1 MRTIER
7 SRRPTPTRV
16 GAPREL
22 RAPGRARA
30 LGDGVWRAVAL
41 LLSLGGAVA
50 SVAAQDATAP
60 AAAVTAGKVVV
71 GGVVPDEATRASI
84 LARVRELYGAD
95 RVVDQLGV
103 DKLAAP
109 PNWAQQ
115 VRRVLEPDLKQVTQG
130 QLRIRGNVVEVSGT
144 VESDAVRTQ
153 LLAQI
158 ATQLN
163 NPTYTVRDGLRV
175 GAPSQ
180 QLLDAALAQRTIAFE
195 VGNATLTPA
204 GTKVLDDL
212 VPVLRKFSGRR
223 FEIVGHTDDS
233 GQRDANLALSAAR
246 AEAVRSYLAAKGIAA
261 ADIVTSGAGP
271 DRPIASN
278 TTADGR
284 ARNRRIEFRVLA

>member
-1 MRTIER
+1 MRI
-7 SRRPTPTRV
+7 SNLQLRRI
-16 GAPREL
+16 
-22 RAPGRARA
+22 A
-30 LGDGVWRAVAL
+30 LAALCAV
-41 LLSLGGAVA
+41 SLGA
-50 SVAAQDATAP
+50 AAQDTP
-60 AAAVTAGKVVV
+60 AAAASAAAATASGKVVV
-71 GGVVPDEATRASI
+71 GGVVPDEATRAAI

-109 PNWAQQ
+109 PNWAQH
-115 VRRVLEPDLKQVTQG
+115 VRSVLDPDLKQVTQG
-130 QLRIRGNVVEVSGT
+130 QIRIAGNVVEISGN
-144 VESDAVRTQ
+144 VDSDAVRTQ
-153 LLAQI
+153 LLGQI

-180 QLLDAALAQRTIAFE
+180 QLLDSALAQRTIAFE

-212 VPVLRKFSGRR
+212 VPVLHKFSGRR

-233 GQRDANLALSAAR
+233 GSREHNVALSAAR
-246 AEAVRSYLAAKGIAA
+246 AEAVKTYLAAKGIPPG
-261 ADIVTSGAGP
+261 DIVTSGAGP
-271 DRPIASN
+271 DRPIAPN
-278 TTADGR
+278 TTAEGR

>member
-1 MRTIER
+1 MRI
-7 SRRPTPTRV
+7 SNLQLRRIV
-16 GAPREL
+16 LASL
-22 RAPGRARA
+22 CAISF
-30 LGDGVWRAVAL
+30 VA
-41 LLSLGGAVA
+41 
-50 SVAAQDATAP
+50 AAQDTP
-60 AAAVTAGKVVV
+60 AAAASAAAATASGKVVV
-71 GGVVPDEATRASI
+71 GGVVPDEATRAAI

-109 PNWAQQ
+109 PNWAQH
-115 VRRVLEPDLKQVTQG
+115 VRSVLDPDLKQVTQG
-130 QLRIRGNVVEVSGT
+130 QIRIAGNVVEISGN
-144 VESDAVRTQ
+144 VDSDAVRTQ
-153 LLAQI
+153 LLGQI

-180 QLLDAALAQRTIAFE
+180 QLLDSALAQRTIAFE

-212 VPVLRKFSGRR
+212 VPVLHKFSGRR

-233 GQRDANLALSAAR
+233 GPREANLALSAAR
-246 AEAVRSYLAAKGIAA
+246 AAAEKTYLAAKGIPPG
-261 ADIVTSGAGP
+261 DIVTSGAGP
-271 DRPIASN
+271 DRPIAPN
-278 TTADGR
+278 TTSEGR

>member
-1 MRTIER
+1 MRITDLHL
-7 SRRPTPTRV
+7 RRALAV
-16 GAPREL
+16 AAFAACAGAP
-22 RAPGRARA
+22 
-30 LGDGVWRAVAL
+30 
-41 LLSLGGAVA
+41 
-50 SVAAQDATAP
+50 AQDSP
-60 AAAVTAGKVVV
+60 AAAAAGKVVV
-71 GGVVPDEATRASI
+71 GGVVPDDATRAAI
-84 LARVRELYGAD
+84 LARVRELYGPD

-109 PNWAQQ
+109 PNWAQH
-115 VRRVLEPDLKQVTQG
+115 VRSVLDPDLKHITQG
-130 QLRIRGNVVEVSGT
+130 QLRIAGNVVEVSGN
-144 VESDAVRTQ
+144 VESEAMRAQ
-153 LLAQI
+153 LLGQI

-212 VPVLRKFSGRR
+212 LPVLQKFSGRR

-233 GQRDANLALSAAR
+233 GSRESNVALSAAR
-246 AEAVRSYLAAKGIAA
+246 AAAVKNYLAAKGIAP

-271 DRPIASN
+271 DRPIAPN
-278 TTADGR
+278 TTAEGR

>member
-1 MRTIER
+1 MRSTNLQL
-7 SRRPTPTRV
+7 SRIAAV
-16 GAPREL
+16 
-22 RAPGRARA
+22 
-30 LGDGVWRAVAL
+30 VAL
-41 LLSLGGAVA
+41 TVACGGQVL
-50 SVAAQDATAP
+50 AQTAP
-60 AAAVTAGKVVV
+60 AAPVPAGKVVV
-71 GGVVPDEATRASI
+71 GGVVPDEATRAAI

-109 PNWAQQ
+109 PNWVDH
-115 VRRVLEPDLKQVTQG
+115 VRSVLDPDLKQVTQG
-130 QLRIRGNVVEVSGT
+130 QLRIAGNVVEVSGN
-144 VESDAVRTQ
+144 VDSEAIHTQ
-153 LLAQI
+153 LLGQI

-180 QLLDAALAQRTIAFE
+180 QLLDSALAQRTIAFE

-204 GTKVLDDL
+204 GAKVLDDL
-212 VPVLRKFSGRR
+212 VPILHQFSGRR

-233 GQRDANLALSAAR
+233 GPREANVALSAAR
-246 AEAVRSYLAAKGIAA
+246 ADAVKAYLAAKGISA

-271 DRPIASN
+271 DRPIAPNN
-278 TTADGR
+278 TAEGR

>member
-1 MRTIER
+1 MRITDLH
-7 SRRPTPTRV
+7 
-16 GAPREL
+16 L
-22 RAPGRARA
+22 R
-30 LGDGVWRAVAL
+30 RAVF
-41 LLSLGGAVA
+41 
-50 SVAAQDATAP
+50 VAALAACAG
-60 AAAVTAGKVVV
+60 AAAQGSSTVPASATTASGKVVV
-71 GGVVPDEATRASI
+71 DGVVPDEATRAAI

-103 DKLAAP
+103 DRLAAP
-109 PNWAQQ
+109 PNWAQH
-115 VRRVLEPDLKQVTQG
+115 VRSVLDPDLKQVTQG
-130 QLRIRGNVVEVSGT
+130 QLRIAGNVVEVSGN
-144 VESDAVRTQ
+144 VDSEAVRTQ
-153 LLAQI
+153 LLGQI

-180 QLLDAALAQRTIAFE
+180 QLLDSALAQRTIAFE

-212 VPVLRKFSGRR
+212 VPVLHKFSGRR

-233 GQRDANLALSAAR
+233 GPRESNVALSAAR
-246 AEAVRSYLAAKGIAA
+246 AAAVKTYLAAKGIAP

-271 DRPIASN
+271 DRPIAPN
-278 TTADGR
+278 NTADGR

>member
-1 MRTIER
+1 MRSTDLTL
-7 SRRPTPTRV
+7 RRLA
-16 GAPREL
+16 GL
-22 RAPGRARA
+22 LA
-30 LGDGVWRAVAL
+30 LAAL
-41 LLSLGGAVA
+41 STT
-50 SVAAQDATAP
+50 VAAQDGSP
-60 AAAVTAGKVVV
+60 AAAASAAAATASGKVVV
-71 GGVVPDEATRASI
+71 GGVVPDEATRAAI

-115 VRRVLEPDLKQVTQG
+115 VRNVLDPDLKKVTQG
-130 QLRIRGNVVEVSGT
+130 QLRISGNVVEVSGS
-144 VESDAVRTQ
+144 VDSEAIRTQ
-153 LLAQI
+153 VLSQI
-158 ATQLN
+158 ATRLN

-195 VGNATLTPA
+195 VGNATLTAA

-212 VPVLRKFSGRR
+212 VPVLQRFSGRR

-233 GQRDANLALSAAR
+233 GPRESNLALSAAR
-246 AEAVRSYLAAKGIAA
+246 AEAVKAYLAAKGIAPA
-261 ADIVTSGAGP
+261 AIDTSGAGP
-271 DRPIASN
+271 DRPIAPN
-278 TTADGR
+278 TTSDGR

>member
-1 MRTIER
+1 MRITSFQL
-7 SRRPTPTRV
+7 SRIAAV
-16 GAPREL
+16 
-22 RAPGRARA
+22 
-30 LGDGVWRAVAL
+30 VAL
-41 LLSLGGAVA
+41 
-50 SVAAQDATAP
+50 VAACGGQAFAQTAP
-60 AAAVTAGKVVV
+60 AAPVPAGKVVV
-71 GGVVPDEATRASI
+71 GGVVPDEATRAAI

-109 PNWAQQ
+109 PNWVDH
-115 VRRVLEPDLKQVTQG
+115 VRSVLDPDLKQVTQG
-130 QLRIRGNVVEVSGT
+130 QLRIAGNVVEVSGN
-144 VESDAVRTQ
+144 VDSEAIHTQ
-153 LLAQI
+153 LLGQI

-180 QLLDAALAQRTIAFE
+180 QLLDSALAQRTIAFE

-212 VPVLRKFSGRR
+212 VPILHQFSGRR

-233 GQRDANLALSAAR
+233 GPREANVALSAAR
-246 AEAVRSYLAAKGIAA
+246 ADAVKAYLAAKGIPA

-271 DRPIASN
+271 DRPIAPN
-278 TTADGR
+278 NTADGR

>member
-1 MRTIER
+1 MRSTNFQL
-7 SRRPTPTRV
+7 SRI
-16 GAPREL
+16 A
-22 RAPGRARA
+22 
-30 LGDGVWRAVAL
+30 AVAAF
-41 LLSLGGAVA
+41 AVA
-50 SVAAQDATAP
+50 CGGHALAQTAP
-60 AAAVTAGKVVV
+60 AAPVPAGKVVV
-71 GGVVPDEATRASI
+71 GGVVPDEATRAAI

-109 PNWAQQ
+109 PNWVDH
-115 VRRVLEPDLKQVTQG
+115 VRSVLDPDLKQVTQG
-130 QLRIRGNVVEVSGT
+130 QLRIAGNVVEVSGN
-144 VESDAVRTQ
+144 VDSEAIHTQ
-153 LLAQI
+153 LLGQI

-180 QLLDAALAQRTIAFE
+180 QLLDSALAQRTIAFE

-204 GTKVLDDL
+204 GAKVLDDL
-212 VPVLRKFSGRR
+212 VPILHQFSGRR

-233 GQRDANLALSAAR
+233 GPRESNVALSAAR
-246 AEAVRSYLAAKGIAA
+246 ADAVKAYLAAKGIPA

-271 DRPIASN
+271 DRPIAPN
-278 TTADGR
+278 TTAEGR